1 MAPLAPAWGLHLL
14 IFRGGPWPSA
24 SGEPGHACRVTM
36 ARVACLAAVRE
47 AAGVPPGVDATQA
60 EHRRLRI
67 RDTAGPQPH

>member
-1 MAPLAPAWGLHLL
+1 
-14 IFRGGPWPSA
+14 
-24 SGEPGHACRVTM
+24 M

-47 AAGVPPGVDATQA
+47 AAGFPPGVDATQA